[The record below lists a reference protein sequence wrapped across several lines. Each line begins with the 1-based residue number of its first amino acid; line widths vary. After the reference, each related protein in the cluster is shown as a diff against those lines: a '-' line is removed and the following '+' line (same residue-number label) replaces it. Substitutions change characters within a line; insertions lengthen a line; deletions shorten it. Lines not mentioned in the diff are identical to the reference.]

1 MPEKIKKIEWYLD
14 FVDYDYKPSKTDLL
28 VTFYVEPA
36 EGMSFEEV
44 AGRVASE
51 SSVGTWT
58 TLAELPDRIKS
69 LMAKMYE
76 RDGNVIKV
84 AYPLDLWEP
93 HNIPQLLSGI
103 AGNIF
108 GMKAVKNL
116 RLLDYE
122 PPQSYIKVFRGPQY
136 GIKGIRELLKV
147 DKRPILATVPKPK
160 IGFSAEEQAQVAY
173 EIWTGGIDLLKDDE
187 NLSSLPFNKFEK
199 RVEEALKMREK
210 VEAEI
215 GERRSY
221 LINITAETEE
231 MKKRA
236 RFVADLN
243 WEYVMID
250 IVTTGWAALQ
260 TLREVCED
268 LKLAIHAHRAM
279 HATFT
284 RNPKHGIS
292 MFALAKTARLIGVD
306 QIHTGTVIG
315 KLEGSEEE
323 VTKINE
329 FLRKDWYHIKQAFPV
344 SSGGLHPGLLPEI
357 LKRFGS
363 NLVIQVGGG
372 VLGHPM
378 GAQAGA
384 KAVRQAI
391 DAYLENNTLEE
402 MAKTNTELKAALDK
416 WGYLSPR

>member
-1 MPEKIKKIEWYLD
+1 MPEKIEWYLD
-14 FVDYDYKPSKTDLL
+14 FVDYDFKPSKTDLI

-36 EGMSFEEV
+36 EGISFDEV

-58 TLAELPDRIKS
+58 TLAELPNRIKS
-69 LMAKMYE
+69 LMAKVYE
-76 RDGNVIKV
+76 REGNIIKV
-84 AYPLDLWEP
+84 TYPLDLWEP
-93 HNIPQLLSGI
+93 HNVPQLLSGI

-116 RLLDYE
+116 RLIDYE
-122 PPQSYIKVFRGPQY
+122 PPQEYVKHFKGPQL
-136 GIKGIRELLKV
+136 GIQGIRKLLKV

-199 RVEEALKMREK
+199 RVEETLKMREK
-210 VEAEI
+210 AEAET

-221 LINITAETEE
+221 LINITAETEQ

-260 TLREVCED
+260 TLREICED
-268 LKLAIHAHRAM
+268 YKLAIHAHRAM

-306 QIHTGTVIG
+306 QIHTGTVVG
-315 KLEGSEEE
+315 KLEGPEEE

-329 FLRKDWYHIKQAFPV
+329 FLRQDWYHIKQTFPV

-357 LKRFGS
+357 LKRFGT

-384 KAVRQAI
+384 KAVRASI
-391 DAYLENNTLEE
+391 DAYLEDITLEE
-402 MAKTNTELKAALDK
+402 MAAKNIELHAALDK
-416 WGYLSPR
+416 WGYIKPR

>member
-1 MPEKIKKIEWYLD
+1 MPKKIEWYLE
-14 FVDYDYKPSKTDLL
+14 FVDYDYKPSKTDLI

-58 TLAELPDRIKS
+58 TLAELPVRIKT
-69 LMAKMYE
+69 LMAKVYE
-76 RDGNVIKV
+76 RDGNIIKV
-84 AYPLDLWEP
+84 AYPIDLWEP
-93 HNIPQLLSGI
+93 YNVPQLLSGI

-116 RLLDYE
+116 RLIDYE
-122 PPQSYIKVFRGPQY
+122 PPQDYIKPFRGPQY
-136 GIKGIRELLKV
+136 GIEGIRELLKI

-187 NLSSLPFNKFEK
+187 NLSSLKFNKFEK
-199 RVEEALKMREK
+199 RVEYAHKMREK

-236 RFVADLN
+236 QFVADLN

-260 TLREVCED
+260 TLREVCQD

-306 QIHTGTVIG
+306 QIHTGTIIG

-323 VTKINE
+323 VTQINE

-344 SSGGLHPGLLPEI
+344 SSGGLHPGLLPDI

-363 NLVIQVGGG
+363 DLVIQVGGG

-391 DAYLENNTLEE
+391 DAYLENMSLEE
-402 MAKTNTELKAALDK
+402 MAAKNIELKAALDK
-416 WGYLSPR
+416 WGYLKPK

>member
-1 MPEKIKKIEWYLD
+1 
-14 FVDYDYKPSKTDLL
+14 
-28 VTFYVEPA
+28 
-36 EGMSFEEV
+36 
-44 AGRVASE
+44 
-51 SSVGTWT
+51 
-58 TLAELPDRIKS
+58 
-69 LMAKMYE
+69 
-76 RDGNVIKV
+76 
-84 AYPLDLWEP
+84 
-93 HNIPQLLSGI
+93 
-103 AGNIF
+103 
-108 GMKAVKNL
+108 
-116 RLLDYE
+116 
-122 PPQSYIKVFRGPQY
+122 
-136 GIKGIRELLKV
+136 
-147 DKRPILATVPKPK
+147 
-160 IGFSAEEQAQVAY
+160 
-173 EIWTGGIDLLKDDE
+173 DLLKDDE

-199 RVEEALKMREK
+199 RVEYALKMREK

-236 RFVADLN
+236 QFVANLN

-306 QIHTGTVIG
+306 QIHTGTVVG
-315 KLEGSEEE
+315 KLEGPEEE

-357 LKRFGS
+357 LKRFGP

-391 DAYLENNTLEE
+391 DAYLENKSLEE
-402 MAKTNTELKAALDK
+402 MAITNSELKAALDK

>member
-1 MPEKIKKIEWYLD
+1 MPEKIEWYLD
-14 FVDYDYKPSKTDLL
+14 FVDYGYKPSKTDLI

-69 LMAKMYE
+69 LMAKVYE
-76 RDGNVIKV
+76 RNGNIIRV

-122 PPQSYIKVFRGPQY
+122 PPQSYIKPFRGPQY

-160 IGFSAEEQAQVAY
+160 IGFSAEEQAQIAY

-187 NLSSLPFNKFEK
+187 NLSSLKFNKFEK
-199 RVEEALKMREK
+199 RVELALKMREK

-292 MFALAKTARLIGVD
+292 MFAMAKTARLIGVD
-306 QIHTGTVIG
+306 QIHTGTVVG
-315 KLEGSEEE
+315 KLEGPEEE
-323 VTKINE
+323 VTQINE

-391 DAYLENNTLEE
+391 DAYLENKSLEE
-402 MAKTNTELKAALDK
+402 MATTNSELKAALNK